1 MPVDY
6 LPASARSNISKQI
19 GDYVFFDDLLE
30 SKTTKDPMVGI
41 WFRIEQGPPVGPGVH
56 AYDESGVVFEG
67 TLTLRDETGNE
78 RTLERGDTFFIHR
91 GSTVLFSSTDFAVCY
106 KCAARVKGKL

>member
-1 MPVDY
+1 MCSSVDDSESSY
-6 LPASARSNISKQI
+6 PNITSNNLQ
-19 GDYVFFDDLLE
+19 DDLFE

-67 TLTLRDETGNE
+67 TDSDG
-78 RTLERGDTFFIHR
+78 
-91 GSTVLFSSTDFAVCY
+91 LFSL
-106 KCAARVKGKL
+106 KLLNF